1 MQIPRQAVVS
11 DSVLVVNEG
20 VVERREIDT
29 GYTSITAIEVLDG
42 LQDGD
47 QVIVEDLH
55 LFDDG
60 DRVKTEAK

>member
-1 MQIPRQAVVS
+1 M
-11 DSVLVVNEG
+11 LVVDNG

-29 GYTSITAIEVLDG
+29 GYTSITAIEVLGG

-60 DRVKTEAK
+60 DRVRIEARQ